1 MRFIHA
7 LVPESTRTDVES
19 VLDDEGVDFVMTE
32 EASESD
38 DRYIFHFPLPSQAVE
53 KVLDK
58 LYDAGLE
65 ESFIVIGTADAANTP
80 QWADLEERFVEGG
93 DESDTV
99 VPEEL
104 GSKARNLNPSP
115 RTYYTMTLLS
125 VLVASVGLLIDSPA
139 VVVGSMVIAPQ
150 VGAAL
155 TASVGLA
162 FSERRMIIDGVR
174 DQITGLGVAVICA
187 IIFGYAIRYAAFVP
201 QTLDPTTIAQISTR
215 TSPGIL
221 ALVVGLSAGAAG
233 AIGLATDLPVSLVG
247 VAVAAALI
255 PAAAAIGIGIA
266 WGYPLVAFGA
276 FVLLVLNILS
286 ITVSG
291 ALAFW
296 YLGYKPAD
304 WDATSPLE
312 TVRSGS
318 ANATLAAF
326 AIILLVTAVIGSAVV
341 GQSAFQSD
349 TTTAVENEIDDTNQ
363 AGLEL
368 VSVRTEFGDRGL
380 ITDSRDVTV
389 TVRTLPGLQPE
400 SLSDQLEKRIEEET
414 GRDVS
419 VTVIYQSRTKSQS

>member
-7 LVPESTRTDVES
+7 LVPKSVRDDVES
-19 VLDDEGVDFVMTE
+19 VLVDEGVDFVITE
-32 EASESD
+32 EASESNG
-38 DRYIFHFPLPSQAVE
+38 RYLFQFPLPSQAVE
-53 KVLDK
+53 SVLDD

-80 QWADLEERFVEGG
+80 QFAELEERFVEKGEDG
-93 DESDTV
+93 DTV
-99 VPEEL
+99 LPEEL
-104 GSKARNLNPSP
+104 GSKARNLNPGP

-150 VGAAL
+150 IGAAL
-155 TASVGLA
+155 TSSVGLA
-162 FSERRMIIDGVR
+162 FSERQLIVDGIR
-174 DQITGLGVAVICA
+174 DQVAGLGVAVICA
-187 IIFGYAIRYAAFVP
+187 IIFGYGIRYAAFVP
-201 QTLDPTTIAQISTR
+201 QTLDPTTIAQISSR

-276 FVLLVLNILS
+276 FVLLVINILS

-304 WDATSPLE
+304 WDPSSPIE

-326 AIILLVTAVIGSAVV
+326 AIILLVTAVVGSAVV

-349 TTTAVENEIDDTNQ
+349 ATTAVENELEDTNQ

-380 ITDSRDVTV
+380 ITQDRDVTV
-389 TVRTLPGLQPE
+389 TVRTLPGLEPD
-400 SLSDQLEKRIEEET
+400 SLSEQLEERIEEET

-419 VTVIYQSRTKSQS
+419 VTVIYQSRTKSQ

>member
-7 LVPESTRTDVES
+7 LVPESTRADVES
-19 VLDDEGVDFVMTE
+19 VLSDEGVDFVITE
-32 EASESD
+32 EASDSNE
-38 DRYIFHFPLPSQAVE
+38 RYVFHFPLPSQAVE
-53 KVLDK
+53 SVLDK

-80 QWADLEERFVEGG
+80 QFAELEERYVEGG
-93 DESDTV
+93 EESDTV

-104 GSKARNLNPSP
+104 GSKAKNLNPSP

-162 FSERRMIIDGVR
+162 FSKRKLIVDGIR
-174 DQITGLGVAVICA
+174 DQIAGLGLAVIFA
-187 IIFGYAIRYAAFVP
+187 VVFGFAIRTAAFVP
-201 QTLDPTTIAQISTR
+201 QTLDPTTIAQISSR

-296 YLGYKPAD
+296 YLGYKPAE
-304 WDATSPLE
+304 WDPGSPIE

-326 AIILLVTAVIGSAVV
+326 AVVLVITVVIGSAVV
-341 GQSAFQSD
+341 GQSAFKSD
-349 TTTAVENEIDDTNQ
+349 TTNAVENEIDDINQ

-368 VSVRTEFGDRGL
+368 VSVRTEFGDLGL
-380 ITDSRDVTV
+380 ITQSRDVTV
-389 TVRTLPGLQPE
+389 TVRTLPGLEPD
-400 SLSDQLEKRIEEET
+400 SLSEQLEERIESET
-414 GRDVS
+414 GRNVT
-419 VTVIYQSRTKSQS
+419 VTVIYESRTKSQ